1 MPRTSEITVTQRAS
15 TKLMKISQNFH
26 ENFTKISFE
35 NSLVPDEMY
44 AFPYRCRSG
53 FWTAA
58 RRAAA
63 AAVSGEVA
71 AGCAPFAL
79 CIACAKAWFLRPT
92 SLH

>member
-44 AFPYRCRSG
+44 AFPYIYPLGKIYKDSRI
-53 FWTAA
+53 F
-58 RRAAA
+58 
-63 AAVSGEVA
+63 
-71 AGCAPFAL
+71 
-79 CIACAKAWFLRPT
+79 
-92 SLH
+92 

>member
-44 AFPYRCRSG
+44 AFPYQQRRSTPPREAVIG
-53 FWTAA
+53 LQNAA
-58 RRAAA
+58 LNGPSHSIALILPIAI
-63 AAVSGEVA
+63 
-71 AGCAPFAL
+71 AGGG
-79 CIACAKAWFLRPT
+79 
-92 SLH
+92 

>member
-44 AFPYRCRSG
+44 AFPYAQI
-53 FWTAA
+53 TQDHA
-58 RRAAA
+58 RGQTNARALA
-63 AAVSGEVA
+63 
-71 AGCAPFAL
+71 
-79 CIACAKAWFLRPT
+79 
-92 SLH
+92 